1 MQILIYM
8 CLFLIYVGY
17 LGAVM
22 FAYGVD
28 MGYLSDEAG
37 RYISGIRARLNLSA
51 SESAMF
57 LCVFCGCLVEC
68 LMVVFFFVFGTYS
81 LCCVSMSYRD

>member
-28 MGYLSDEAG
+28 MGYCTIAQAELWAIYLG
-37 RYISGIRARLNLSA
+37 MKIAWRRGIYT
-51 SESAMF
+51 F
-57 LCVFCGCLVEC
+57 
-68 LMVVFFFVFGTYS
+68 
-81 LCCVSMSYRD
+81 